1 MCQDAFQVKR
11 RQTLGGGSAVAFSR
25 TRLFCASSSPMGHG
39 DFGWLLFPGDQGFGG
54 TVTEKGTSPDGTDI
68 VDPERGV
75 RVPVEAATWKT
86 ETDPERVGTKR
97 KFPEGSREMLTGH
110 PPVVWL
116 DEQVLVELRGIG
128 QG

>member
-1 MCQDAFQVKR
+1 MRSWDRSGF
-11 RQTLGGGSAVAFSR
+11 L
-25 TRLFCASSSPMGHG
+25 
-39 DFGWLLFPGDQGFGG
+39 GDQGFGG
-54 TVTEKGTSPDGTDI
+54 TVTEKGTSGDETDI
-68 VDPERGV
+68 VEPERGV
-75 RVPVEAATWKT
+75 RVPDEATWKT

-116 DEQVLVELRGIG
+116 DEQVFVELRGIG